1 MRAMRYEIRPHHGL
15 CSLFFEGKGYSGG
28 FVRHMADVLAQLRQN
43 PVIRLAE
50 GADELCGCCPN
61 NREGVCTDKEKAS
74 NYDRRVLALCR
85 LHAGEELPWLDFSA
99 RVRTEI
105 VFAGRRHVVC
115 GDCQW
120 SGLCDAVAARR
131 GLLPKSPGNQK

>member
-28 FVRHMADVLAQLRQN
+28 FVRHMADVLAQLGQN

-61 NREGVCTDKEKAS
+61 NG
-74 NYDRRVLALCR
+74 
-85 LHAGEELPWLDFSA
+85 
-99 RVRTEI
+99 
-105 VFAGRRHVVC
+105 
-115 GDCQW
+115 
-120 SGLCDAVAARR
+120 
-131 GLLPKSPGNQK
+131 